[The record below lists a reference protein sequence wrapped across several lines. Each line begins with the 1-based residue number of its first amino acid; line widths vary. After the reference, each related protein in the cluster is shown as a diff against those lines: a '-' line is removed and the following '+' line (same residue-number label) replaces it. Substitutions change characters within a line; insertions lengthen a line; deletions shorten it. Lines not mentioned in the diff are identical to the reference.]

1 MQFDNLDIV
10 KNMFYTHLNLNLQN
24 VRNKI
29 KNYEMK
35 YGISLEKLKQKI
47 NKNKSFVK
55 ICQTKDLI
63 EWEGYKELEKQIIS
77 ELEMLNSKRN

>member
-1 MQFDNLDIV
+1 
-10 KNMFYTHLNLNLQN
+10 
-24 VRNKI
+24 
-29 KNYEMK
+29 
-35 YGISLEKLKQKI
+35 
-47 NKNKSFVK
+47 VK